1 MTDWFHRN
9 HLKAT
14 AKLTFEFG
22 EVSKDLSSK
31 ALCSEAAKRRV
42 ELLKLVSDPSAPCEL
57 VLTALNRYLPLL
69 MGFVLPVDN
78 STPYSKLRG
87 LVYTKWCDS
96 IKPKGEPIARY
107 DSMFELYSVLFN
119 VALWYT
125 KHAAKVASSESVS
138 EDEAKDVH
146 LSLRSAAGLFSLLRE
161 KYMHEFTEF
170 VSNSD
175 LDPNILDA
183 YISQSLAEAQEIT
196 VARAIELKHKPHL
209 IAALANETAKFYEK
223 CGLAL
228 SQCDL
233 KIVGKWKKYSE
244 FKQYCYE
251 SYAYVYYG
259 EDLLEKEKAG
269 QSVAVSKEA
278 SVPYEKAVRA
288 SREYVRA
295 EGVSLSTKP
304 PDHCFF
310 RRLPGLIE
318 RTRNKCDRENGLI
331 FHQKVPTVAPF
342 LDIKA
347 EYGVA
352 VPKEPEL
359 NFNLDP
365 KWKDVYV
372 GFDTSKVL
380 ENMVSTSKNSKNHKQ
395 SNNKDVPVEPVREMP
410 IFSTDKDPKNDS
422 GCVIS

>member
-14 AKLTFEFG
+14 AKLTFDFG
-22 EVSKDLSSK
+22 AVTKDLSSRS
-31 ALCSEAAKRRV
+31 LCSEAAKRRV
-42 ELLKLVSDPSAPCEL
+42 ELLKLISDPSAPCESI
-57 VLTALNRYLPLL
+57 LTALNRYLQLL

-78 STPYSKLRG
+78 KTPYSKLRG
-87 LVYTKWCDS
+87 LVCVKWSDS
-96 IKPKGEPIARY
+96 IKPKGEPIVRY
-107 DSMFELYSVLFN
+107 DSIFELYSIIFN

-146 LSLRSAAGLFSLLRE
+146 LSLRTAAGLFSLLRE

-170 VSNSD
+170 IKNSD

-209 IAALANETAKFYEK
+209 ISALANETAKFYEK

-228 SQCDL
+228 SQCDP

-244 FKQYCYE
+244 FKQCCYE

-269 QSVAVSKEA
+269 QAVAVLKEA
-278 SVPYEKAVRA
+278 SVPYEKALRA
-288 SREYVRA
+288 AREYVKV

-331 FHQKVPTVAPF
+331 FHQKVPTVAPY
-342 LDIKA
+342 LEIKA
-347 EYGVA
+347 EYGIA
-352 VPKEPEL
+352 TPKEPEL
-359 NFNLDP
+359 DFSLDSR
-365 KWKDVYV
+365 WKDVYI
-372 GFDTSKVL
+372 GFDMNKL
-380 ENMVSTSKNSKNHKQ
+380 ADNIVSGSKNSKDNKQ
-395 SNNKDVPVEPVREMP
+395 ANPKDAPVEPVREMP

-422 GCVIS
+422 GCVIA